1 MYPREEAAGESLCT
15 VLRKVGPERPAGR
28 SSPAEFCV
36 VPAFA
41 RVKGVECRIPEG
53 YGIQVV
59 PRFRRPEA
67 FCFGAD
73 FDLGVNEP

>member
-1 MYPREEAAGESLCT
+1 M
-15 VLRKVGPERPAGR
+15 GR
-28 SSPAEFCV
+28 DSPAEFCV
-36 VPAFA
+36 VPAYA
-41 RVKGVECRIPEG
+41 RVKGVECRVPEG